1 MSSIAIATRTA
12 ALALLALTSLP
23 AGARQRDEAPYSAK
37 QCISRHGIR
46 DETSE
51 TDGRLILHV
60 GGSKAYR
67 NYLPTPCDG
76 LGHVNNISKMRFRT
90 ADPDKLCQG
99 DTLEILDHDGPF
111 GVGGDPVTTRCTLGR
126 FEGISEMSLSENL
139 RR

>member
-1 MSSIAIATRTA
+1 MPKITIRSA
-12 ALALLALTSLP
+12 ALAILALTAIP

-51 TDGRLILHV
+51 SDSRLIIHV

-67 NYLPTPCDG
+67 NYLPADCDG
-76 LGHVNNISKMRFRT
+76 LGHINNVSKLRFKS

-99 DTLEILDHDGPF
+99 DTLEILDHDGLL
-111 GVGGDPVTTRCTLGR
+111 GVGGDPTTTRCTLGR
-126 FEGISEMSLSENL
+126 FEGINEMSLSENL

>member
-1 MSSIAIATRTA
+1 MTRTTHTIRTA
-12 ALALLALTSLP
+12 AIALLALAALP
-23 AGARQRDEAPYSAK
+23 AGARHEETPYSAK

-46 DETSE
+46 DESAE
-51 TDGRLILHV
+51 TDSHLIVHV

-76 LGHVNNISKMRFRT
+76 LGHVNNVSKLRFKS

-99 DTLEILDHDGPF
+99 DTLELLDHDGSL
-111 GVGGDPVTTRCTLGR
+111 GIGGDPITTRCTLGR
-126 FEGISEMSLSENL
+126 FEAISEMSLTEEL